1 MGSLTSTWGATTFI
15 KSSVTSSRFRSR
27 KNDKWD
33 NIKNLTPKENH
44 LSKTKMNLDDSLAA
58 ACEQLWRAAVSVA
71 ALKYIAGLVNT
82 EWNGLTIK
90 TEAEGAIK
98 LHENESQDKTEN
110 SKNHENIIDRL
121 AAEIE
126 LNNVEDDGSENE
138 ETDDS
143 ILENNEIEESILDQ
157 NDLKET

>member
-1 MGSLTSTWGATTFI
+1 MHFVLILG
-15 KSSVTSSRFRSR
+15 FRSR
-27 KNDKWD
+27 NNDKWY

-90 TEAEGAIK
+90 TGNGQRSSGIHKNALKSKELAIMA
-98 LHENESQDKTEN
+98 LT
-110 SKNHENIIDRL
+110 
-121 AAEIE
+121 
-126 LNNVEDDGSENE
+126 
-138 ETDDS
+138 
-143 ILENNEIEESILDQ
+143 
-157 NDLKET
+157 